1 MGWKGR
7 FRIVSDVVDAA
18 VVVVVDG
25 GGEMD
30 DDGGENLECDVVGD
44 GNGSETF
51 FGLLSRLLLLC
62 IVGDVV
68 GRKLIKLF
76 R

>member
-30 DDGGENLECDVVGD
+30 DDGGENLECDAVLEMAMGVKRFLG
-44 GNGSETF
+44 
-51 FGLLSRLLLLC
+51 C
-62 IVGDVV
+62 
-68 GRKLIKLF
+68 
-76 R
+76 